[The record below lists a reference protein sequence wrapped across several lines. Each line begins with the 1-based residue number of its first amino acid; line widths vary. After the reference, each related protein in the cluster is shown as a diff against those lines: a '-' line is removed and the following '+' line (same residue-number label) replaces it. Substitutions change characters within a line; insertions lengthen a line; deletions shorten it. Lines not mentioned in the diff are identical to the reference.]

1 MKKNYL
7 LDTQVL
13 IWYFDGNPL
22 LDQLLA
28 KEISDPDNSVFISK
42 ISFWEIS
49 IKISLGKLRLGAE
62 LQTLMQQC
70 EQAGFGLLGLENE
83 HILLLQTLTP
93 HHRDPFDRIL
103 LAQCITEGLE
113 IISSDAAFDAYPVV
127 RRWNK

>member
-13 IWYFDGNPL
+13 IWYFDGNPQ

-28 KEISDPDNSVFISK
+28 KEISDPDNAVFISR

-62 LQTLMQQC
+62 LQTLIQQS

-83 HILLLQTLTP
+83 HILLLQTLAP